1 MARVRAWPRGSI
13 RQVRE
18 VGGLGFILRALGS
31 CSESKQK
38 GKRRMSSSHRLLVEE
53 LAEV

>member
-1 MARVRAWPRGSI
+1 MAKGLYQAGKGGG
-13 RQVRE
+13 
-18 VGGLGFILRALGS
+18 GGLGFILRALGS

-38 GKRRMSSSHRLLVEE
+38 GGRRMSSSHRLLVEE